1 MIEVSALSK
10 VFGCSPLCFSQRGVS
25 EGRGESG
32 CLLFRILS
40 KGEGRPVPSLWSGVR
55 RPFGCYPQLTFP
67 NSQPIPTLIPPISQ
81 LTFLTL
87 FITFARMKAIST
99 FISYLFHPFLFPLFG
114 AILVLGLNPNMFGH
128 FGEVTHIKWLIVIFA
143 LTFMF
148 PSVWILMMKGLEM
161 IDSLK
166 METPKECIVPFVA
179 TITFYL
185 WATWMFKANV
195 AMKMPGN
202 PFLFYMMLGACI
214 SISVAFFLNSWAH
227 ISLHALGAGSIIGLL
242 LILIKVSTFD
252 IRFLFV
258 VALILAGLLGTARL
272 ILKGHTESEVLG
284 GYFIGFIGQ
293 FLAFSVAS
301 RFI

>member
-1 MIEVSALSK
+1 MLLPTYLA
-10 VFGCSPLCFSQRGVS
+10 SQ
-25 EGRGESG
+25 
-32 CLLFRILS
+32 
-40 KGEGRPVPSLWSGVR
+40 
-55 RPFGCYPQLTFP
+55 PQLA
-67 NSQPIPTLIPPISQ
+67 IPTQ
-81 LTFLTL
+81 L
-87 FITFARMKAIST
+87 ITFARMKAIST

-114 AILVLGLNPNMFGH
+114 AILILGLNPNMFGL

-148 PSVWILMMKGLEM
+148 PAVWILMMKGLEM

-166 METPKECIVPFVA
+166 METPKERIVPFVA

-195 AMKMPGN
+195 AMKMPSN
-202 PFLFYMMLGACI
+202 PFLFYMMMGACI
-214 SISVAFFLNSWAH
+214 SISIAFFLNSWSH
-227 ISLHALGAGSIIGLL
+227 ISLHTLGAGSIIGLI
-242 LILIKVSTFD
+242 LILIKVSSFD
-252 IRFLFV
+252 IRFVFV
-258 VALILAGLLGTARL
+258 VAIILAGLIGTARL